1 MKLYFAPI
9 ILLAFLMACSKK
21 EENPVSPT
29 ATPTIQASVTSDV
42 ALGDGNTFYFNIE
55 FSPDMQYMTFTE
67 LVGGTNNIARD
78 WLYVMDKTTGNIG
91 GNGTG
96 KQFLLYER
104 TGYSP
109 DKQINPQ
116 WGVDAQGQFS
126 VTLDNQGKFLIFRPN
141 GNNAPTLT
149 TLSTPSNNTRFLP
162 YAARVPNRTS
172 SLIAYTQRD
181 AQNRIQIWAIDM
193 ANPNNEM
200 QITNGNLGNYSGTN
214 SSPITLSIQ
223 RWFWAVPGATNGS
236 SGLPEMIYGFM
247 NANNKLQIRSAD
259 FASGSPVIKEVTN
272 DNYDHIDDFTAVMNS
287 EKYLVGGINNVGEG
301 RLYKFN
307 GSLYT
312 ETKTIKPNPQTFTNA
327 TTCSSFEVFFWKGK
341 YYALYQI
348 LDNNTSALP
357 TGANQETWIT
367 SLLDN
372 SLNFLVTPKTANVR
386 LDPEFYLANDKLF
399 IFYSSRLSNGKRELR
414 KAEVSF

>member
-1 MKLYFAPI
+1 MRIYFTTL
-9 ILLAFLMACSKK
+9 ILSITFLTSCSK
-21 EENPVSPT
+21 EDDSPSLTNPANQP
-29 ATPTIQASVTSDV
+29 SVVGDV

-67 LVGGTNNIARD
+67 LVGGTNNMARD
-78 WLYVMDKTTGNIG
+78 WMCTMDKATGAIG
-91 GNGTG
+91 GDGTG

-126 VTLDNQGKFLIFRPN
+126 VTLDNAGKFLIFRPN
-141 GNNAPTLT
+141 GNNAPSQT

-162 YAARVPNRTS
+162 YPARVPNRSS

-193 ANPNNEM
+193 MNPTNEI
-200 QITNGNLGNYSGTN
+200 QITSGNLGIYPGTN

-223 RWFWAVPGATNGS
+223 RWFWSVPGAVTGS
-236 SGLPEMIYGFM
+236 AGLPEMIFGFM
-247 NANNKLQIRSAD
+247 NSNNKLQIRSAN
-259 FASGSPVIKEVTN
+259 FASGSLVLSDVTN
-272 DNYDHIDDFTAVMNS
+272 DNYDHIDDFTAVMNND
-287 EKYLVGGINNVGEG
+287 KYLVGGINNSGEG
-301 RLYKFN
+301 RLYKYN
-307 GSLYT
+307 GNLYT
-312 ETKTIKPNPQTFTNA
+312 ETKTIKPTPQTFTNA
-327 TTCSSFEVFFWKGK
+327 TTCSSFEIFYWKGK
-341 YYALYQI
+341 YYAVYQI

-372 SLNFLVTPKTANVR
+372 SINFMVTPKSANVR
-386 LDPEFYLANDKLF
+386 LDPEFYLGNDKLF
-399 IFYSSRLSNGKRELR
+399 VFYSSRLATGKRELR
-414 KAEVSF
+414 RAEINLP

>member
-1 MKLYFAPI
+1 MKKILSLLVLIFYFFAG
-9 ILLAFLMACSKK
+9 CSNN
-21 EENPVSPT
+21 ETIVTPESPQ
-29 ATPTIQASVTSDV
+29 PTVISDI

-67 LVGGTNNIARD
+67 LVGGANNIARD
-78 WLYVMDKTTGNIG
+78 WMCVMDKSTGTLG
-91 GNGTG
+91 GDGTG
-96 KQFLLYER
+96 KQYLLYER

-126 VTLDNQGKFLIFRPN
+126 VTLDNSGKFLIFRPN

-162 YAARVPNRTS
+162 YPARVPNRNS

-181 AQNRIQIWAIDM
+181 PQNRIQIWVIDM

-200 QITNGNLGNYSGTN
+200 QITSGNLGVYSGTN

-223 RWFWAVPGATNGS
+223 RWFWPVPGAGS
-236 SGLPEMIYGFM
+236 NTSGLPEMIYGFM
-247 NANNKLQIRSAD
+247 NSNNKLQIRSAN
-259 FASGSPVIKEVTN
+259 FTTGSPVITDVTN
-272 DNYDHIDDFTAVMNS
+272 DIYDHIDDFTAVMNN
-287 EKYLVGGINNVGEG
+287 EKYLLGGINNSGEG

-307 GSLYT
+307 GNLYT
-312 ETKTIKPNPQTFTNA
+312 EQQSIKPTPQTFLNA
-327 TTCSSFEVFFWKGK
+327 TTCSSFEIFNWKGK

-357 TGANQETWIT
+357 TGANQETWVC
-367 SLLDN
+367 SLLETDV
-372 SLNFLVTPKTANVR
+372 NFMVTPKTANVR
-386 LDPEFYLANDKLF
+386 LDPEFYLANEKLF
-399 IFYSSRLSNGKRELR
+399 IFYSARLPNGKRELR
-414 KAEVSF
+414 KAEINL